1 MFYGCSC
8 IIIFPSTKNKV
19 HIALFIKSVR
29 MFISDKDK
37 FDIRNDIQKNN
48 IDSSNN
54 TQVVVIVT
62 NENGIYV
69 CVRHC

>member
-1 MFYGCSC
+1 MACSMDAAV
-8 IIIFPSTKNKV
+8 IFASTQNKV

-29 MFISDKDK
+29 KFISDKDK

-62 NENGIYV
+62 NKNEFMFV
-69 CVRHC
+69 

>member
-8 IIIFPSTKNKV
+8 IVIFASTQNKV

-29 MFISDKDK
+29 KFISDKDK

-62 NENGIYV
+62 NKNEFMFV
-69 CVRHC
+69 